1 MAKINVK
8 ETNPDH
14 YAQAAA
20 EQEAL
25 KRTYSSTIQIARLCP
40 FCGHKVEILCRGTH
54 SGAYTKCSN
63 CGESIFFPPITFR
76 MAR

>member
-40 FCGHKVEILCRGTH
+40 FCGHKVEVLCRGTH
-54 SGAYTKCSN
+54 SGVYTKCPN